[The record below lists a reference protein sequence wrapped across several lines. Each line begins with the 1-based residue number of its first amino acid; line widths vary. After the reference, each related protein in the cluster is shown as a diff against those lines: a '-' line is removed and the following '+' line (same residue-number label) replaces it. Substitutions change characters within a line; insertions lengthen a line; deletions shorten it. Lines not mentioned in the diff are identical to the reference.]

1 MRGTVLHRLPK
12 MRSPKPLIVRA
23 GLGRTFG
30 SLIGFLALLFLSWGI
45 YLLADAFAHP
55 VDAEAAALIVAAFAI
70 SLAVLLLFYLFRPR
84 RGVEMSCAQ
93 LLEESS
99 SRNPASEPASRAPSI
114 PVSQENLRK
123 DLAYQ
128 RIHVDQSRI
137 RLDHAPA
144 LSLQA
149 RGIAGK

>member
-12 MRSPKPLIVRA
+12 VRSPKPLVVRA

-70 SLAVLLLFYLFRPR
+70 SLAVLLLFYLFKPK
-84 RGVEMSCAQ
+84 RGVRINHHQ
-93 LLEESS
+93 PLVESANS
-99 SRNPASEPASRAPSI
+99 NPASQPISRAPS
-114 PVSQENLRK
+114 VSASRENLRK

-128 RIHVDQSRI
+128 RVYVDHSRI
-137 RLDHAPA
+137 RP
-144 LSLQA
+144 
-149 RGIAGK
+149 

>member
-1 MRGTVLHRLPK
+1 MRGTALHSLPK
-12 MRSPKPLIVRA
+12 MRATKPLIVRA

-70 SLAVLLLFYLFRPR
+70 SLALLLLFYLFKPR
-84 RGVEMSCAQ
+84 RGVEITRRQ
-93 LLEESS
+93 PTDESANL
-99 SRNPASEPASRAPSI
+99 NPASEPVSRAPSI
-114 PVSQENLRK
+114 PVPEENLRK

-128 RIHVDQSRI
+128 RIYVDHSRI
-137 RLDHAPA
+137 RP
-144 LSLQA
+144 
-149 RGIAGK
+149 